1 MTTLTLEIETVLSAL
16 CGCWNRRELGGIH
29 ALWDPDEPT
38 PYLLPQELAEP
49 VIGSPAFHAHWA
61 KAEARL
67 KRCSMRIW
75 DVHAKLVAPDL
86 ALALYKFHWNGEIIG
101 FDHPVGIDSRATA
114 LFRRRNDAWRFIHY
128 VEAQS
133 APLLHVQRYYLMN
146 VDESFR
152 K

>member
-1 MTTLTLEIETVLSAL
+1 MTTLTSEIETVLTAL

-29 ALWDPDEPT
+29 ALWDAEEEAPYMLAQEMET
-38 PYLLPQELAEP
+38 PA
-49 VIGSPAFHAHWA
+49 IGWPAFNAHWV

-75 DVHAKLVAPDL
+75 DVHAKQIGLDL
-86 ALALYKFHWNGEIIG
+86 AVALYKFHWNGDIVG

-114 LFRRRNDAWRFIHY
+114 IFRRRNDSWKFIHY

-133 APLLHVQRYYLMN
+133 APLLHMQRYYLMN